1 MVIYSHLILTD
12 YGGKTVREKD
22 KLREYRGLIRRDIDE
37 LEKRLDVIEEKIDK
51 LNTILGKHI
60 DFIDNTY
67 EGLKNPI
74 KFATKMLGGR

>member
-1 MVIYSHLILTD
+1 MVF
-12 YGGKTVREKD
+12 GGKMEQD

-37 LEKRLDVIEEKIDK
+37 LHQRLDTIEEKIDK
-51 LNTILGKHI
+51 LNNILGKHI

>member
-1 MVIYSHLILTD
+1 MVQ
-12 YGGKTVREKD
+12 EKD

-37 LEKRLDVIEEKIDK
+37 LEKRLDTIEEKIDK
-51 LNTILGKHI
+51 LNSILGKHI

>member
-1 MVIYSHLILTD
+1 MQD
-12 YGGKTVREKD
+12 KD

-37 LEKRLDVIEEKIDK
+37 LHQRLDTIEEKIDK

>member
-1 MVIYSHLILTD
+1 MTQTEI
-12 YGGKTVREKD
+12 
-22 KLREYRGLIRRDIDE
+22 
-37 LEKRLDVIEEKIDK
+37 IDK
-51 LNTILGKHI
+51 LNSILGKHI

>member
-1 MVIYSHLILTD
+1 MA
-12 YGGKTVREKD
+12 KD

-37 LEKRLDVIEEKIDK
+37 LEKRLDTIEEKIDK
-51 LNTILGKHI
+51 LNTVLEKHI

-74 KFATKMLGGR
+74 KFATKILGGR